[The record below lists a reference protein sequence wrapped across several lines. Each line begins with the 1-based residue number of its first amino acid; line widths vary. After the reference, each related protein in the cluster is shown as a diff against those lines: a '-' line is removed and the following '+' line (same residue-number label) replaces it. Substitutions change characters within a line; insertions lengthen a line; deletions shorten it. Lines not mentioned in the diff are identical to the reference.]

1 MFNDYGNTLFEA
13 IGSIMAWLNVKA
25 LYKDNEIKGVYWPI
39 YIFYSVWGY
48 WNLYY
53 YPSVNCWGSFV
64 AGIILAL
71 GNTAWVVVAVRLYL
85 KNKKN

>member
-48 WNLYY
+48 WNL
-53 YPSVNCWGSFV
+53 
-64 AGIILAL
+64 
-71 GNTAWVVVAVRLYL
+71 
-85 KNKKN
+85 